1 MNKKYLMAAALVFAG
16 LVAGYGVA
24 RLSGGDG
31 ASSVSDG
38 GERKVLYWK
47 APMDPNFRRDKPGK
61 SSTGMDLVPVYE
73 GGAGSAGEPALR
85 ISPAV
90 INNLGVRSAPVTR
103 GSLSREIDTVGF
115 IAPDDDLTVHIHTR
129 VDGWVERLLVKTE
142 GQRVKKGDL
151 LFQMYSPMLVNAQTE
166 YLQALRISQAGLAA
180 ASRERLKA
188 LGMTGGQIDGLKR
201 NGKVDKLV
209 DIRAPQDGIILQL
222 NIGEGMFV
230 KPGTTVAVLADLS
243 SIWVLVEVYEGQA
256 NWVAE
261 GQRAAMRLSFLPGQR
276 WEGVVD
282 YVYPTV
288 DPVSRT
294 VRVRLKFLNPGE
306 LLKPNMYAE
315 IELFGAPTEPVLSI
329 PREALIRTGKSE
341 RVVLA
346 LGEGRFRPANVT
358 AGMES
363 GGRVEIISG
372 LREGELVVISGQFL
386 LDSEASLNPSFLRM
400 EEAVA
405 EDQGAGQSVEDQSSM
420 EEMDMPAE
428 APVSAE
434 EPGDEEPAMDMDMD
448 MPARDSTG
456 RDDK

>member
-1 MNKKYLMAAALVFAG
+1 
-16 LVAGYGVA
+16 
-24 RLSGGDG
+24 
-31 ASSVSDG
+31 
-38 GERKVLYWK
+38 
-47 APMDPNFRRDKPGK
+47 
-61 SSTGMDLVPVYE
+61 
-73 GGAGSAGEPALR
+73 
-85 ISPAV
+85 
-90 INNLGVRSAPVTR
+90 
-103 GSLSREIDTVGF
+103 
-115 IAPDDDLTVHIHTR
+115 
-129 VDGWVERLLVKTE
+129 
-142 GQRVKKGDL
+142 
-151 LFQMYSPMLVNAQTE
+151 MLVNAQTE

-209 DIRAPQDGIILQL
+209 DIRAPQDGIVLQL
-222 NIGEGMFV
+222 NIGEGMFI

-261 GQRAAMRLSFLPGQR
+261 GQRAAMRLSFLPGRR

-405 EDQGAGQSVEDQSSM
+405 EDQGAGQPVEDQSSM